1 MSTPTGSTSLLRRI
15 FRRRERKRTVTDYFM
30 LAIFSLMFGGLG
42 IMLLYVGGREFVIQ
56 RRILATAEPVE
67 AVVLSARVVSSKSS
81 DTDNRTLR
89 DNSTTTHTPEI
100 RFSYTFRGVKYES
113 DLLYPTVIQ
122 RGYASAEAAEAE
134 LATFP
139 PGATVAAFTDAS
151 LPERGFLRFE
161 KSSGPIWFMVA
172 GGLSF
177 AFLAAIYRF
186 A

>member
-1 MSTPTGSTSLLRRI
+1 MA
-15 FRRRERKRTVTDYFM
+15 DYFM

-42 IMLLYVGGREFVIQ
+42 LMLMYVGGREFFIQ
-56 RRILATAEPVE
+56 RRIFATAEPVE
-67 AVVLSARVVSSKSS
+67 ATILSTRVVSSKSS

-89 DNSTTTHTPEI
+89 DNSTTSHIPQV

-122 RGYASAEAAEAE
+122 RGYASAEVAEAE
-134 LATFP
+134 MAAFT
-139 PGATVAAFTDAS
+139 PGATVQAFTDSS
-151 LPERGFLRFE
+151 LPQRGFLRLE
-161 KSSGPIWFMVA
+161 KSNNPVWFMVA

-177 AFLAAIYRF
+177 ALLAAIYRF